1 MFDLDRW
8 QEIFASIRSNIL
20 RTVLSGFTV
29 ALGLYIFIVLF
40 GIGTGLQNAFT
51 EGFARDATNII
62 SIYTGKTTIAYGGLQ
77 SDRDVVLK
85 NEDFKEV
92 IEENKKDIEYSAPRY
107 QSAMTV
113 KYGNESGQYQI
124 IGTAGDEK
132 MIENRQL
139 VDGRYISIGDISRR
153 LPVAVIGR
161 MVQRD
166 LIKNGSPIGKELDLN
181 GTIFTVVGVF
191 SDEGGGDWEERM
203 ISVPISTLQ
212 QIKKGSDTINSIH
225 LTYNQ
230 ALTPKQAVAFG
241 DQLEKDLKA
250 KKKISPDDE
259 NGLRVNNN
267 AENTEKT
274 FQFLLILT
282 LIVGFIGIGT
292 LLAGIIGI
300 SNIMVYIVKE
310 RTQEIGVR
318 KAIGAKPSSIVG
330 LIIQESVVI
339 TVISGLVGVAL
350 AVLSLYL
357 IGDNL
362 EKYFIKDPSV
372 GWGMIALAFF
382 LLVLAGLIAGFVPAY
397 RASRIKP
404 IEALRSE

>member
-51 EGFARDATNII
+51 EGFARDATNLI
-62 SIYTGKTTIAYGGLQ
+62 SIYTGKTTVAFEGLQ
-77 SDRDVVLK
+77 SDRSVVLK
-85 NEDFKEV
+85 NKDFDDV
-92 IEENKKDIEYSAPRY
+92 VSENKENIEYSAPSYR
-107 QSAMTV
+107 SGMTV
-113 KYGNESGQYQI
+113 QYGNESGNYQI
-124 IGTAGDEK
+124 VGTSGDEK
-132 MIENRQL
+132 MIENRKL
-139 VDGRYISIGDISRR
+139 VDGRYINAGDINRR

-166 LIKNGSPIGKELDLN
+166 LIKNGSPVGKDLALN
-181 GTIFTVVGVF
+181 GTIFKVIGVF

-212 QIKKGSDTINSIH
+212 QLKSGSDTINSIQ

-230 ALTPKQAVAFG
+230 KLSPEKAIDFG
-241 DQLEKDLKA
+241 NQLEKEIKA
-250 KKKISPDDE
+250 KLKVSPDDE
-259 NGLRVNNN
+259 SAVRVNNN
-267 AENTEKT
+267 AENTKST
-274 FQFLLILT
+274 FQFLFILT

-310 RTQEIGVR
+310 RTREIGVR

-330 LIIQESVVI
+330 LIIQESIVI
-339 TVISGLVGVAL
+339 TVISGIVGVGL
-350 AVLSLYL
+350 AVLTLFL
-357 IGDNL
+357 IGDSL

-372 GWGMIALAFF
+372 GWGMIFVAFI
-382 LLVLAGLIAGFVPAY
+382 LLILAGLIAGFVPAY

-404 IEALRSE
+404 IEALRTE